1 VEFDYPRQKRKMKR
15 DLILEDFSVLGII
28 IDCVALRKLV
38 PDYRPINRRPDKIL
52 KYPLINQFDGAL
64 VYLFVS
70 AKTKNRQQTFKKK
83 MARRRRGK
91 ISLDKTRGKSA

>member
-1 VEFDYPRQKRKMKR
+1 MEFDYPRQKK
-15 DLILEDFSVLGII
+15 ENEGEGFSVQGSIR
-28 IDCVALRKLV
+28 DCFALRKLV

-70 AKTKNRQQTFKKK
+70 AKTKNRQETFKIK

-91 ISLDKTRGKSA
+91 ISLDKTRDKSA

>member
-1 VEFDYPRQKRKMKR
+1 MEG
-15 DLILEDFSVLGII
+15 FSVLGSI
-28 IDCVALRKLV
+28 IDWVDLKKLV
-38 PDYRPINRRPDKIL
+38 PGYRPTNRGPDKIL

-70 AKTKNRQQTFKKK
+70 AKAKKRQQTFKTK

-91 ISLDKTRGKSA
+91 ISLEKTRDKSA

>member
-1 VEFDYPRQKRKMKR
+1 MKR
-15 DLILEDFSVLGII
+15 DLNLEGFSVLGSSI

-38 PDYRPINRRPDKIL
+38 YRPKYRRPDKIL
-52 KYPLINQFDGAL
+52 KNPLINQLGSAL

-70 AKTKNRQQTFKKK
+70 AKTKYRQQTFKMK

-91 ISLDKTRGKSA
+91 MPLDKTRDKSA